1 MSGRSID
8 RRLSALDRVGG
19 GAMQTILV
27 WCEHRQTKDEALT
40 SRFLRGVPASV
51 RPIVLSWM
59 TPEMAA
65 ARGLSSALGAKPG
78 RSELLPVV
86 LASLRRV
93 APQQEIGNPQTPG
106 LEHAASLPASW
117 DVRPRSRRT
126 IRSVL

>member
-8 RRLSALDRVGG
+8 RRLSALERVGG

-59 TPEMAA
+59 TPEI
-65 ARGLSSALGAKPG
+65 GGCQG
-78 RSELLPVV
+78 TV
-86 LASLRRV
+86 LAL
-93 APQQEIGNPQTPG
+93 
-106 LEHAASLPASW
+106 L
-117 DVRPRSRRT
+117 
-126 IRSVL
+126 